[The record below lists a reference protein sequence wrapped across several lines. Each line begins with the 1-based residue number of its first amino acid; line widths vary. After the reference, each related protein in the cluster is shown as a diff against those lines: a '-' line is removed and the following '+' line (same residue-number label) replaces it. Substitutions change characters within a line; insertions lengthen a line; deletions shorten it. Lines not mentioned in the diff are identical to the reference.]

1 MITPMTKLLRENVK
15 EFKVT
20 YLQEKADLK
29 GSEEGIHSH
38 SGPL

>member
-1 MITPMTKLLRENVK
+1 MIMPMTKLLKENVK
-15 EFKVT
+15 EFKVR
-20 YLQEKADLK
+20 YLEEKTDLK